1 MSIGY
6 TSLLALVQPVDG
18 TEVGTWGDD
27 VNNGVSSILDV
38 AIAGTQTLSTDAN
51 VTLTITQA
59 TSSGTNLTGTS
70 AQYAIILL
78 TGARTAARTVTL
90 PSSSKIYVVINQT
103 TGGYATTFKG
113 AATTGVAIVPGVS
126 THIAWNGS
134 DFQGISSVVGSLGF
148 VDTNILAS
156 YQSSVNSYSQIINQN
171 SYNGSTASADFIVTN
186 NLGTASTYYGDFG
199 MNSSGFTGSGAFNA
213 ANTVYLTS
221 TSGDLALG
229 TTTSNAIHFVV
240 NGGTTDAMTISSAGA
255 VSLPGGTAN
264 GVAYLNGSNV
274 LTTGSALVF
283 DGTNLGVGTSSP
295 VSKLHVNNF
304 SSATTSITIG
314 NNNGGTQIGF
324 DSSNTSFVSAYANSP
339 LRFGYNSGSTF
350 VEAARF
356 NSSGQ
361 LGIGTTSPSY
371 VLDVNGGTVGARVS
385 STQYN
390 DAYFYITQG
399 QGATVGNRAVLSFND
414 QTGATSQIIGYGSS
428 FGSNLSSALGFA
440 TNGTVNMTL
449 NSSGNLGVGVT
460 PSSYL
465 AGQTFQINRGTTLSA
480 DVNSTYLS
488 TNSSAGAGSGKY
500 MFTGNYA
507 VQYSLDSAL
516 GAHKWYTAPSG
527 TAGNAISFTQAMT
540 LDSSGN
546 LLVGL
551 TTASTTPSQGISLY
565 GSASSSVISIGHASG
580 TASGNGY
587 VLFAYNG
594 SLIGSITQSGTTG
607 VLYNITSDQRLK
619 TDLGTV
625 TSTDVIANTVIH
637 DFTWKTDG
645 SQARGVFA
653 QEAAK
658 VLPAAVKVGDDGEE
672 VTDQWQVDYSK
683 YVPDIIVELQSLRAR
698 VAQLEAQKG

>member
-1 MSIGY
+1 MAIGY

-59 TSSGTNLTGTS
+59 TSSGTNLSGTS

-113 AATTGVAIVPGVS
+113 AATTGVAVVPGVS

-171 SYNGSTASADFIVTN
+171 SYNGSTASADFIVAN

-199 MNSSGFTGSGAFNA
+199 MNSSGFTGSGSFNA

-240 NGGTTDAMTISSAGA
+240 NSGATDALTISSAGA

-274 LTTGSALVF
+274 LTTGAALVF
-283 DGTNLGVGTSSP
+283 NGT
-295 VSKLHVNNF
+295 
-304 SSATTSITIG
+304 
-314 NNNGGTQIGF
+314 
-324 DSSNTSFVSAYANSP
+324 
-339 LRFGYNSGSTF
+339 
-350 VEAARF
+350 
-356 NSSGQ
+356 Q
-361 LGIGTTSPSY
+361 LGIGISPSNT
-371 VLDVNGGTVGARVS
+371 LDVNGNATFRNGSGTTIGTVSNDSGWYEFGAS
-385 STQYN
+385 SNVNGAQIWSGASTGIIRFGGGSTFTEQARF
-390 DAYFYITQG
+390 DA
-399 QGATVGNRAVLSFND
+399 
-414 QTGATSQIIGYGSS
+414 
-428 FGSNLSSALGFA
+428 
-440 TNGTVNMTL
+440 
-449 NSSGNLGVGVT
+449 
-460 PSSYL
+460 
-465 AGQTFQINRGTTLSA
+465 
-480 DVNSTYLS
+480 
-488 TNSSAGAGSGKY
+488 
-500 MFTGNYA
+500 
-507 VQYSLDSAL
+507 
-516 GAHKWYTAPSG
+516 
-527 TAGNAISFTQAMT
+527 
-540 LDSSGN
+540 SGN
-546 LLVGL
+546 LLIGAASL
-551 TTASTTPSQGISLY
+551 TSSNSNSILLGTIY
-565 GSASSSVISIGHASG
+565 GAGYWQHASG
-580 TASGNGY
+580 TASGATYHQFN
-587 VLFAYNG
+587 YNG
-594 SLIGSITQSGTTG
+594 SAIGSITQAGTTG
-607 VLYNITSDQRLK
+607 VLYNVTSDQRLK

-637 DFTWKTDG
+637 DFTWKSDG

-683 YVPDIIVELQSLRAR
+683 YVPDIIVELQSLRAEI
-698 VAQLEAQKG
+698 AALKSQLKG